1 MANPNSD
8 HDESTAGA
16 QDSPDEAHT
25 STERIQ
31 QEFRRARA
39 DTEAVLEDLRNL
51 RGELGAV
58 LRERL
63 QSQPY
68 LTLGVTAGIGYVLG
82 GGLPK
87 GSPTLAMGLATRMA
101 AGWLMR
107 EVGGV
112 GLSSSSDAA
121 EEEY

>member
-1 MANPNSD
+1 MTETNTNHDKSTNGERDSQDEPN
-8 HDESTAGA
+8 
-16 QDSPDEAHT
+16 T
-25 STERIQ
+25 SAERIQ

-39 DTEAVLEDLRNL
+39 DTEAVFEDLRNL
-51 RGELGAV
+51 REELGAV

-107 EVGGV
+107 EVGGA
-112 GLSSSSDAA
+112 GLGSSSDAA
-121 EEEY
+121 DEEY

>member
-1 MANPNSD
+1 MSHPNTD
-8 HDESTAGA
+8 HGESRNGKPDSQDES
-16 QDSPDEAHT
+16 HT

-39 DTEAVLEDLRNL
+39 DTDAVFEDLRNL
-51 RGELGAV
+51 RGELDAV

-63 QSQPY
+63 RSQPY
-68 LTLGVTAGIGYVLG
+68 LTLGATAGIGYVLG

-87 GSPTLAMGLATRMA
+87 GSFTLALGLATRMA

-107 EVGGV
+107 GAGGV
-112 GLSSSSDAA
+112 GLSSFSDAA

>member
-1 MANPNSD
+1 MADTNYDQDQSR
-8 HDESTAGA
+8 AGE
-16 QDSPDEAHT
+16 QGSQDEAHT

-39 DTEAVLEDLRNL
+39 DTEAVFEDLRNL
-51 RGELGAV
+51 REELAAV

-63 QSQPY
+63 QNQPY
-68 LTLGVTAGIGYVLG
+68 LMLGASVGIGYVLG

-87 GSPTLAMGLATRMA
+87 GSPALAMGLATRMA
-101 AGWLMR
+101 ATWLVR
-107 EVGGV
+107 EVGGS